1 MPEIVSGLLSV
12 APSVLIAIFTAIIT
26 VALTFWFQSRREA
39 VNTLRAF
46 RTELEQN
53 DIHGEMVMHDIFQF
67 RDGYEPSNDERTTI
81 PFQTSAYDRLKN
93 SGLLAELP
101 QKSKESIHYHYTLIN
116 TLNRRLEQREDARYH
131 LPFQKRDGMIE
142 RIDKTILGHL
152 IDVSAPA
159 RLEVMSENL
168 RENTEVEEEIAEAS
182 EEVPDETDF
191 GDESPRQ
198 TFDGIIDL
206 VDEEIDERNVFGLF

>member
-1 MPEIVSGLLSV
+1 MNGSVSGVSSV
-12 APSVLIAIFTAIIT
+12 APSAVISIFTAIFT
-26 VALTFWFQSRREA
+26 VALTFWFQRKIEA
-39 VNTLRAF
+39 INILRAL

-53 DIHGEMVMHDIFQF
+53 DIHGEMVMHDIFQS
-67 RDGYEPSNDERTTI
+67 RDGYEPSGDERTTI

-101 QKSKESIHYHYTLIN
+101 QNSKESIHYHYTLIN

-131 LPFQKRDGMIE
+131 LAWQKRDGMIE
-142 RIDKTILGHL
+142 RIDKNILGSL
-152 IDVSAPA
+152 IDVSDSA

-168 RENTEVEEEIAEAS
+168 RDNEEVEKEIAEAS
-182 EEVPDETDF
+182 EEVPDGTEV
-191 GDESPRQ
+191 GDNSPRQ

-206 VDEEIDERNVFGLF
+206 VDEEIDERNIFGLF